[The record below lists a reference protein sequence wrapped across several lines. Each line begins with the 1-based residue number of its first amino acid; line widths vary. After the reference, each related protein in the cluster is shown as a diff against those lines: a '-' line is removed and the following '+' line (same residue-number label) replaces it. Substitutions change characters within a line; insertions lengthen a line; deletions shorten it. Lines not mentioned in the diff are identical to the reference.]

1 MGYLGQVASFT
12 GTQNNKRISI
22 VATQGQVDFLPQGG
36 YSVSAI
42 DVYRNGVK
50 LVGQRDFTALD
61 GVTVSLVTA
70 ANADDILE
78 FVIFENFAVDAV
90 VSTDG
95 DSVISGSITVNED
108 LTIGGTLNASV
119 SNTIVSG
126 IATEAVRAGM
136 STNSTRAGIATQV
149 DGFLGVGVT
158 GYNLNVTGVITANS
172 FSGDGS
178 GLTGIAATD
187 DVSTNGLVVLGI
199 STLAGATFSG
209 VSTFSSN
216 VDLGDSDR
224 IRLGASQDLQIYHDG
239 SASRIVDSGTGDL
252 VLASSRVHM
261 LNAAQNAVMLN
272 ANDGGSVQL
281 YHNGSE
287 KLFTDPGGV
296 KITGI
301 ATADGFRAG
310 DSEKVELGA
319 GQDLSI
325 YHNGTNSFIDNDTGS
340 LYVRGVGDDL
350 YLRAI
355 DDIFIQPQGSEDGI
369 KVIGDGAVE
378 LYHDNTKR
386 LETASG
392 GINVGTGITMDGNG
406 IAVAGI
412 LTANGVTVGQNAI
425 GARTVQSGGSPSGG
439 SNGDIYYIY

>member
-350 YLRAI
+350 YLRAT

>member
-209 VSTFSSN
+209 VSTFSNN

-350 YLRAI
+350 YLRAT

>member
-1 MGYLGQVASFT
+1 M
-12 GTQNNKRISI
+12 
-22 VATQGQVDFLPQGG
+22 
-36 YSVSAI
+36 
-42 DVYRNGVK
+42 
-50 LVGQRDFTALD
+50 
-61 GVTVSLVTA
+61 TA

-350 YLRAI
+350 YLRAT

-425 GARTVQSGGSPSGG
+425 GARTVQSGGSPSGA
-439 SNGDIYYIY
+439 NGDIYYIY